1 MAHKALPQW
10 VNVIK
15 KIFDKIENNVQNAKD
30 DNLQAR
36 PPGGVINFIKSNK
49 LIKEIACCKIIHEEV
64 LERITSIR
72 DDICGNIYQ
81 ETLTPN
87 QVEVLNIIFM
97 VKKIFNGKTKFVKA
111 NNDVFEQE
119 SNIARQKF
127 AKQPDTTDM
136 RDLEDEK
143 SAAQERQV
151 AKSLKI
157 LTPNQ
162 ILSRIPISLVQ
173 LKGGNNSEKLKNEI
187 RQLLHSFYRSKKVTK
202 QLYKSLIDIF

>member
-1 MAHKALPQW
+1 M
-10 VNVIK
+10 
-15 KIFDKIENNVQNAKD
+15 
-30 DNLQAR
+30 
-36 PPGGVINFIKSNK
+36 
-49 LIKEIACCKIIHEEV
+49 
-64 LERITSIR
+64 
-72 DDICGNIYQ
+72 
-81 ETLTPN
+81 
-87 QVEVLNIIFM
+87 VE
-97 VKKIFNGKTKFVKA
+97 KIFNGKTKFVKA

>member
-1 MAHKALPQW
+1 M
-10 VNVIK
+10 
-15 KIFDKIENNVQNAKD
+15 
-30 DNLQAR
+30 
-36 PPGGVINFIKSNK
+36 
-49 LIKEIACCKIIHEEV
+49 
-64 LERITSIR
+64 ERITSIR
-72 DDICGNIYQ
+72 DDIGRNISQ

-87 QVEVLNIIFM
+87 QVEVLIFFLWW
-97 VKKIFNGKTKFVKA
+97 KKIFNGKTKFVKA